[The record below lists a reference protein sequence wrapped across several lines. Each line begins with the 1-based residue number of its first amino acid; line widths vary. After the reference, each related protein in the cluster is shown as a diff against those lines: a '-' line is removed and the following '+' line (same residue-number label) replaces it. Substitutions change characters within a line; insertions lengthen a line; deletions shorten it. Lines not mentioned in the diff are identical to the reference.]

1 MGLTCSQ
8 GEFGFEGQAVR
19 IQVSNGRDCV
29 PLRGGDRRAGR

>member
-19 IQVSNGRDCV
+19 IQVSNGRV
-29 PLRGGDRRAGR
+29 PLWGGDRRAGR